1 MMLDRRSLGHLAI
14 GASLAGWR
22 PARANPAPLAKSLR
36 FLITRNGSEIGSHAL
51 SFEQAGEDLVVHID
65 VHMRVG
71 LGPFTFFHYRHQG
84 EERWRGGQFVS
95 LQTQTDDD
103 GDALRVNAR
112 RNGDLVRVQATGLA
126 PQDLPAN
133 ALPLT
138 HWNVACMRAKLFNP
152 QDGVVMHETS
162 EPCGNEMIALSD
174 GSKVQ
179 ATRYALAGKA
189 PIDDW
194 YDDTQTWT
202 ALRAKVKDGSILI
215 YTRQV

>member
-1 MMLDRRSLGHLAI
+1 MILGRRSLAGLVA
-14 GASLAGWR
+14 GAALVGWR
-22 PARANPAPLAKSLR
+22 PLRANPVPPVKALR
-36 FLITRNGSEIGSHAL
+36 FLVTRDGSEIGSHAV
-51 SFEQAGEDLVVHID
+51 SFEQAADDLIVHID

-71 LGPFTFFHYRHQG
+71 LGPFTFFHYHHQG

-95 LQTQTDDD
+95 LQTQTDDN
-103 GDALRVNAR
+103 GDPLSVHAR
-112 RNGDLVRVQATGLA
+112 REGDRVRIDATGLA
-126 PQDLPAN
+126 PQDLPGT

-138 HWNVACMRAKLFNP
+138 HWNVACMHEQLFNP
-152 QDGVVMHETS
+152 QDGTVLQEMSVARGS
-162 EPCGNEMIALSD
+162 EMVALGN

-194 YDDTQTWT
+194 YDDTQVWT
-202 ALRAKVKDGSILI
+202 ALRAKVKDGSTLI

>member
-1 MMLDRRSLGHLAI
+1 MWRRRDLGHMVV
-14 GASLAGWR
+14 GAALVGWR
-22 PARANPAPLAKSLR
+22 PARANPVPPGKSLR
-36 FLITRNGSEIGSHAL
+36 FLVTRNGSEIGSHVL
-51 SFEQAGEDLVVHID
+51 SFAQEGDDLVVHID
-65 VHMRVG
+65 VQMRVG

-95 LQTQTDDD
+95 LQTETDHN
-103 GDALRVNAR
+103 GDALRVRAQR
-112 RNGDLVRVQATGLA
+112 KGDRVRVEATGLA
-126 PQDLPAN
+126 PQDLPGN

-138 HWNVACMRAKLFNP
+138 HWNVACMHARLFNP
-152 QDGVVMHETS
+152 EEGVVIPETTV
-162 EPCGNEMIALSD
+162 PRGNEMVVLSN

-202 ALRAKVKDGSILI
+202 ALRATVKDGSILTYI
-215 YTRQV
+215 RQV